1 MLLVLMVINH
11 NLVTTSWTEDRE
23 ERIRKYRE
31 REGRNR
37 KGDRDRDL
45 DDLEEDQR
53 RLDANGLPV
62 HLHRVQR
69 LLHAVPAP
77 HKGCN
82 DPANYE
88 NDSLS
93 LYNQT
98 FLQETYFGLFRKF
111 AYQLMD
117 SSTYRSYLTPQMFG
131 MIEDVNLQLLSTTF
145 KYITITQCIALL
157 IHLLLTAALVITLN
171 RRGRDRQH
179 IVTALSP
186 EQIQQLETNFATKYE
201 KEQKESKSL
210 MLDMLHILET
220 HKKVMESQY
229 RLQQAACDHS
239 LHILDAGTPH
249 STGSHGWFNNMRSSM
264 RQTSSVPPRPPAPI
278 DPHTFYVDD
287 RLPTGESPAVLPVT
301 SSTTS
306 QFQQTVTV
314 KGAEG
319 GTVVQ
324 DKDDDI
330 NSATHLMS
338 LTDSDDEDADQRL
351 AQARILQNLETTSS
365 LTSDSRFASLS
376 RRGRKG
382 TFGQDPARDGVPL
395 QEIHRAAAVPPVLPP
410 PPPIRRDL
418 AKELANQ
425 RRQMGLPPS
434 E

>member
-1 MLLVLMVINH
+1 MVINQ
-11 NLVTTSWTEDRE
+11 NLVTTSWTKEREDR
-23 ERIRKYRE
+23 IRRYRE
-31 REGRNR
+31 KERRD
-37 KGDRDRDL
+37 KQGDQDRDL
-45 DDLEEDQR
+45 GEHLEDDQR
-53 RLDANGLPV
+53 RLDENGLPV

-69 LLHAVPAP
+69 ILHAVPAP

-82 DPANYE
+82 DAANYE

-98 FLQETYFGLFRKF
+98 LLQETYFGLFRKF

-131 MIEDVNLQLLSTTF
+131 MIESVNLQVLSTTF

-171 RRGRDRQH
+171 RRARDRQH

-186 EQIQQLETNFATKYE
+186 EQIQQLETNFSTKYE
-201 KEQKESKSL
+201 KDQKESKNL
-210 MLDMLHILET
+210 MLDMLQILET

-264 RQTSSVPPRPPAPI
+264 RQTSSIPPRPPAPI
-278 DPHTFYVDD
+278 DPHTYYVDG
-287 RLPTGESPAVLPVT
+287 RLPTGESPAVLPIS

-306 QFQQTVTV
+306 QFKQTVTV
-314 KGAEG
+314 TGAEG
-319 GTVVQ
+319 GKVVQ
-324 DKDDDI
+324 DKNDVT
-330 NSATHLMS
+330 SVTPLMS
-338 LTDSDDEDADQRL
+338 LTDSDDEEADQRL
-351 AQARILQNLETTSS
+351 AQARMLQNFETNSS
-365 LTSDSRFASLS
+365 LASDSRFASLS

-382 TFGQDPARDGVPL
+382 TFGHDPARDGMPL
-395 QEIHRAAAVPPVLPP
+395 QEIHRAPAAVPPVLPP
-410 PPPIRRDL
+410 PPPIRKDL